1 MSPLKPP
8 RGFTASSP
16 LRKFKVGALGHK
28 KARRVNG
35 EVNKNR
41 HRSRG
46 LRRGRGGGKEREE
59 GRREKCGFEGA
70 E

>member
-28 KARRVNG
+28 KERRGNG
-35 EVNKNR
+35 EVNKR
-41 HRSRG
+41 DIDQEGCEGGGGGQRK
-46 LRRGRGGGKEREE
+46 RRGEEREVWV
-59 GRREKCGFEGA
+59 
-70 E
+70 